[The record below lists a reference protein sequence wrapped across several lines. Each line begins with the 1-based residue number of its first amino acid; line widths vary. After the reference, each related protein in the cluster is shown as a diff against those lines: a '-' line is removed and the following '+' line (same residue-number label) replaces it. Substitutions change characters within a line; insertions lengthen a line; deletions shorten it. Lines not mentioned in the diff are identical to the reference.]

1 LALLAGAMGL
11 MLAGTASLAWSL
23 KRRNS

>member
-23 KRRNS
+23 RRRNS